1 MNATSGS
8 RAIRSALRSAFRAA
22 IALAVASASTIA
34 SIATAQATP
43 AVAVHS
49 RQPSDTSATVSVA
62 GTVYDSVAA
71 TPLSGA
77 EVQFVD
83 SEYRA
88 RAYAA
93 HTDSLGHFRMTD
105 VRPGAYIVGFF
116 HSALDALGISPPLRV
131 VTVRAGAENV
141 VTLAIP
147 GGGRIMPI
155 VCGVRPSSDSVGAM
169 AGIVSHA
176 DTGIPIAGAKVVV
189 TWTEIVIDKR
199 GLVTEHRRVP
209 AQTAEDGSYRIC
221 GLPGADTVIASV
233 ESNSAKSGVIEVPIV
248 LGGIVRRD
256 FTLGDSATAVSFLAD
271 SSVSAEVRSKTTV
284 LRGSARLNGLVRGAD
299 GKLVAGAKILVWG
312 TGLETTSRSDGTFTL
327 TGLPSGTFSVEAR
340 LLGFEPERKAVDLA
354 SAVPA
359 VVDFTFSDRVRQ
371 LSRVVVVGKAS
382 RGDRDIDDFVRRS
395 RNGMG
400 HYITAADPLLANA
413 MEVTDALR
421 MTPGVRVA
429 PSGSFGHAILL
440 RGGCVPAVYVDGTE
454 MVDGYT
460 TLDDVVP
467 PQDVAGI
474 EVYTGL
480 GEAPPQYLSNGCGVI
495 LVWSK
500 R

>member
-1 MNATSGS
+1 MNAKLGS
-8 RAIRSALRSAFRAA
+8 RALRSAIRVAVAFALA
-22 IALAVASASTIA
+22 IASAITVVSVAAAQSTP
-34 SIATAQATP
+34 T
-43 AVAVHS
+43 VGVHS
-49 RQPSDTSATVSVA
+49 RQQSDTTTTVSVA
-62 GTVYDSVAA
+62 GTVYDSVADS
-71 TPLSGA
+71 PLAGA

-83 SEYRA
+83 SADRA
-88 RAYAA
+88 HAYAA
-93 HTDSLGHFRMTD
+93 RTDSLGHFRMTD
-105 VRPGAYIVGFF
+105 VRPGSYITGFF
-116 HSALDALGISPPLRV
+116 HSALDALGIRPPLHMVRV
-131 VTVRAGAENV
+131 HAGAENV

-147 GGGRIMPI
+147 GRARIMSA
-155 VCGVRPSSDSVGAM
+155 VCGVRLSTDSVGAM
-169 AGIVSHA
+169 AGIVSNA
-176 DTGIPIAGAKVVV
+176 ETGMPVAGAKVVV
-189 TWTEIVIDKR
+189 TWAEVVIDRR

-221 GLPGADTVIASV
+221 GLPGADTVIASA
-233 ESNSAKSGVIEVPIV
+233 ESNSAKSGVIEVRIA
-248 LGGIVRRD
+248 LDGIVRRD

-284 LRGSARLNGLVRGAD
+284 LRGTARLNGVVRGAD
-299 GKLVAGAKILVWG
+299 GRMVAGAKVLVWG
-312 TGLETTSRSDGTFTL
+312 TGLETTSRSDGSFTL
-327 TGLPSGTFSVEAR
+327 SGLPSGTFSVEAR

-359 VVDFTFSDRVRQ
+359 SVNFTFSDRVRQ

-382 RGDRDIDDFVRRS
+382 RGARDIDDFVRRS
-395 RNGMG
+395 RSGMG

-440 RGGCVPAVYVDGTE
+440 RGGCVPTVYVDGME